1 MRIADCGMRILDLG
15 AFGDGEDKVEV
26 EIEIEIRSKK

>member
-1 MRIADCGMRILDLG
+1 MKRYADCGMRISDLG

-26 EIEIEIRSKK
+26 EIRSKK